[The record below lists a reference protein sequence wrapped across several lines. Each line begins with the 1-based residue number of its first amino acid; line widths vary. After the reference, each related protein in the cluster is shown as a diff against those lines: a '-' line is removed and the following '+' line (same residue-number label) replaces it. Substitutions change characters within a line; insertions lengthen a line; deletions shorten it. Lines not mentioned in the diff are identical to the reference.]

1 MSDNDGGRQTEGP
14 LALDLDGALAH
25 WRDADWP
32 ALAAARPDGRDEA
45 ENGRILALAAA
56 ASSQIGRLDRTR
68 DLIAAG
74 PRQDPRQRRALARAL
89 LSAAYD
95 TLGRA
100 ATLTGDDAGARNN
113 FQQAVA
119 VSGLAAD
126 QEAEGLTHRRAFAQT
141 RALGLL
147 PEAARLVNEEL
158 ETTLAENPATRAR
171 LEDRIAM
178 LSSEINTVNH
188 ELAIAIARNQL
199 YGPDGGSDRQTL
211 RDRSPSQ
218 LGQDLW
224 VLEQTGFKQGG
235 YFVEFGATD
244 GILLSNTY
252 LLEKEFGWQG
262 ICVEPNPEY
271 FAQLRDNRSC
281 VVDDA
286 CIAARSGDEVE
297 FVLAREYGGIVDFG
311 DTDQHAERRAAY
323 RQQQHTV
330 LLRTES
336 LNDVLER
343 LGAPRDIDYIS
354 IDTEG
359 SEYEILRTFPFER
372 WNVSCFTIEHNNSS
386 QRQPIHDLLARHG
399 YQRTP
404 ARWDDWYRR

>member
-1 MSDNDGGRQTEGP
+1 MSGNGVSDQSREA
-14 LALDLDGALAH
+14 LSLDLAGALAH
-25 WRDADWP
+25 WRDADWQV
-32 ALAAARPDGRDEA
+32 LATARPDGGTGDE
-45 ENGRILALAAA
+45 NTRIVALMAAA
-56 ASSQIGRLDRTR
+56 CSQIGRLEQAR
-68 DLIAAG
+68 DLAATI
-74 PRQDPRQRRALARAL
+74 PRQDPAQRRALARIL

-95 TLGRA
+95 TLGRVSA
-100 ATLTGDDAGARNN
+100 LSGDDAGANHN
-113 FQQAVA
+113 FRHAVTI
-119 VSGLAAD
+119 SGLAD
-126 QEAEGLTHRRAFAQT
+126 DSEVPTLTHQRAFNQT
-141 RALGLL
+141 RNLGLL
-147 PEAARLVNEEL
+147 QQAARLVNEEL
-158 ETTLAENPATRAR
+158 DAALAESPATRTR

-178 LSSEINTVNH
+178 LSSEIGTVNH
-188 ELAIAIARNQL
+188 ELSIAVARNQL
-199 YGPDGGSDRQTL
+199 YGRQDGNDRQTL

-224 VLEQTGFKQGG
+224 VLEQTGFKRGG

-252 LLEKEFGWQG
+252 LLEKEFDWQG
-262 ICVEPNPEY
+262 ICVEPNPDY

-297 FVLAREYGGIVDFG
+297 FVLAREYGGIVDFA
-311 DTDQHAERRAAY
+311 DNDQHAERRHAY
-323 RQQQHTV
+323 RQQQQTV
-330 LLRTES
+330 RLRTES

-343 LGAPRDIDYIS
+343 LDAPRDIDYIS

-359 SEYEILRTFPFER
+359 SEFEILRTFPFDR
-372 WNVSCFTIEHNNSS
+372 WNVSCFTIEHNNSN
-386 QRQPIHDLLARHG
+386 QRKLIHDLLTRHG